1 MHSVYSR
8 HNNRCCTIRKLSHL
22 TSRRNWHLTRL
33 GKSAKIPTPLSGGAG
48 QVCSRAK
55 FCSPRPCCHFSKCSP
70 HFTAFSVS
78 SMWPHPPSH
87 QAFTWLPIVSFS
99 QTETVS
105 LASSFTS
112 GQPLHGWHIPG
123 RGSECTSPSYPHSPS
138 VVSSNPAALSTANTA
153 TTPKLYPGQTLPIA
167 SKLDAQHVHSDLY

>member
-8 HNNRCCTIRKLSHL
+8 HNNRYCTIRKLSHL

-48 QVCSRAK
+48 CKYGSRAK
-55 FCSPRPCCHFSKCSP
+55 LCSTRPCCHFSKCSP

-99 QTETVS
+99 RTLRQGIFLHIWPTSTW
-105 LASSFTS
+105 LAHPRTWFGVHFSYLSSFSFS
-112 GQPLHGWHIPG
+112 GLLQPC
-123 RGSECTSPSYPHSPS
+123 GSKYRQYGNNAQ
-138 VVSSNPAALSTANTA
+138 VVSR
-153 TTPKLYPGQTLPIA
+153 
-167 SKLDAQHVHSDLY
+167 SDLAPSPPS